1 MAMDDD
7 NLTLRLLREIR
18 DAQSATD
25 AKVDAIGAKLDA
37 TSAKLDKLTVE
48 VIGVKGRLRKVEDGM
63 ERSFLVM
70 AGLDPAIQ
78 KAPMD
83 GRLKGGHDAL

>member
-78 KAPMD
+78 KALMD